1 MMEFL
6 EFLSIVLFF
15 GTVTTGL
22 WFIFS
27 NFVLG
32 ISSLV
37 RITRA
42 EKERERRKNFISVAE
57 LRSWLPGEGYEPW

>member
-1 MMEFL
+1 MEFL
-6 EFLSIVLFF
+6 EFPSMVLFF

-32 ISSLV
+32 IISLV
-37 RITRA
+37 RITQA
-42 EKERERRKNFISVAE
+42 EKERDRRKNFMSVAE
-57 LRSWLPGEGYEPW
+57 LRSWLPGEGCEPW

>member
-1 MMEFL
+1 MEFL

-32 ISSLV
+32 IISLV

-42 EKERERRKNFISVAE
+42 EKERDRRRNFMSVAE
-57 LRSWLPGEGYEPW
+57 LRSWLPGEGRSTW

>member
-1 MMEFL
+1 MEFL